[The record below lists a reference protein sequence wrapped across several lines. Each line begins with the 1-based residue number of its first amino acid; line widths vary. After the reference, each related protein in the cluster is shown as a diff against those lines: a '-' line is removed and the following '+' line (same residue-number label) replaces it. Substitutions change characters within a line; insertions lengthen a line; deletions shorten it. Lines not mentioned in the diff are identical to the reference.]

1 MSGSSLLRTTRLDPR
16 NDPDGPV
23 SGLTV
28 SDERGWQALRY
39 FSLYRIV
46 ISGLFAVLALVE
58 KLPSNFSNF
67 NLQHFTL
74 IACAYLG
81 LAIAA
86 QIGVERRW
94 APIRFLVYAHVMT
107 DIVFVTIFIR
117 ASGGIEGG
125 FGMLMIVAIAGAC
138 LFVQPKVAVFFAAL
152 ASLAAFAETILGILY
167 LDYPSADYAQAGL
180 LGAGLFATA
189 FLASILADQARRS
202 EALAAAQAVDIENLS
217 RLNDYIVQRM
227 RSGII
232 VLDDKHS
239 SVLNNEAAAS
249 MLSGGAESSDILK
262 IAMPESLTNAYQRW
276 LVDDINSKTPI
287 ELDSHGSEVIV
298 SFTPLGQGHTG
309 GTLIFL
315 EDAAEIRQ
323 RAQQLNLASLGR
335 LTGSIAHEIRNPL
348 GAIRAAGQLL
358 NESPKLDEQD
368 RRLTEI
374 IEQHSQRMNNI
385 IENVMTIGR
394 RKLAIAE
401 SFSLRPWFE
410 SFLDEL
416 QERKKLQGSD
426 LRCDWLEND
435 LVVRMDTSQLNQ
447 VLWNLC
453 ENALRYSSTAPL
465 LAFTCGRSSGSAR
478 PFIEVADTGPG
489 MSDKVTEQIFEPFYT
504 GETSGTGLG
513 LYIAR
518 ELCESNQASLVLTAH
533 GHGGC
538 RFRINFA
545 HPDRQQLTE

>member
-1 MSGSSLLRTTRLDPR
+1 MSESSLLRASQHDSRKEL
-16 NDPDGPV
+16 DGPIN
-23 SGLTV
+23 SRIV

-39 FSLYRIV
+39 FCLYRI
-46 ISGLFAVLALVE
+46 IIAGLFSVLALIE
-58 KLPSNFSNF
+58 KLPSNFAKIDLQNF
-67 NLQHFTL
+67 AL
-74 IACAYLG
+74 IACTYLG
-81 LAIAA
+81 LAIVA

-94 APIRFLVYAHVMT
+94 ALIRLLVYAQVIV
-107 DIVFVTIFIR
+107 DIVFITVFIR
-117 ASGGIEGG
+117 ASGGIDGG

-138 LFVQPKVAVFFAAL
+138 LFVKPKAAIFFAAL
-152 ASLAAFAETILGILY
+152 ATLAGLGETVFGILY
-167 LDYPSADYAQAGL
+167 LDYPSTDYTQASL

-239 SVLNNEAAAS
+239 AVLNNEAAAS
-249 MLSGGAESSDILK
+249 MLSAGSDGSDLLK
-262 IAMPESLTNAYQRW
+262 IALPEPLANAYRRW
-276 LVDDINSKTPI
+276 LTDDINSKTPL

-298 SFTPLGQGHTG
+298 SFTPLGEGRAG

-323 RAQQLNLASLGR
+323 RAQQLKLASLGR

-358 NESPKLDEQD
+358 NESPKLNDQD

-374 IEQHSQRMNNI
+374 IEQHSQRMNKI
-385 IENVMTIGR
+385 IENAMTIGR

-410 SFLDEL
+410 SFLAEL
-416 QERKKLQGSD
+416 QERKGLQVSD
-426 LRCDWLEND
+426 LRCDWLESD
-435 LVVRMDTSQLNQ
+435 LVVRMDTSQLHQ

-453 ENALRYSSTAPL
+453 ENALRYSSTDPL

-478 PFIEVADTGPG
+478 PFIEVADSGPG
-489 MSDKVTEQIFEPFYT
+489 MSDKVAEQIFEPFYT
-504 GETSGTGLG
+504 GEVSGTGLG